1 MIVFYGDNFELNL
14 TETKISLIE
23 ENPLFYNYFV
33 KNYSKP
39 FSKKVDDEVSK
50 KLGFLDLENSAN
62 YKTKHYGKLLIDNDF
77 EEAYLLLT
85 DYDNN
90 ILQGYVYFGTQSIK
104 LLDTP
109 LSNLP
114 FAVVQTNSLIVHAKE
129 VIHKFY
135 PEVDY
140 NFPMVIDEGFKSTS
154 KYEKFEGI
162 INNYVNDNFVTNS
175 FQTVEGESVAFNKN
189 VMVPFP
195 YLMSILK
202 TGFDSVGM
210 VMQGSFV
217 SDKVTEKILVYT
229 SKILEKFYSSLPEGF
244 QFNTTSE
251 VWDNGVVSANYS
263 RFYSISQTGS
273 YNVEV
278 YLNIPSELVV
288 NEFSIEFNNEII
300 FSSNSNYISKS
311 LLLNVKNTED
321 LGSLIF
327 SLKLRKHTD
336 NPSDGIG
343 SIQAFNNFDFDFSDG
358 ELNVFPNSFSLSQ
371 VMPDMTFGKFL
382 NKIKN
387 WLNLEITFNKNVVT
401 INYIEE
407 KFLEVNFKDERHLE
421 VEKPKRQFNQNKF
434 FKLITSNDT
443 LLIGKEGEVSNPQ
456 GIREEDITPIN
467 MELEIMPVKSK
478 YGIFTAYKN
487 EDTNDFKLFLY
498 DGLQNNLP
506 VAVEKVSE
514 RSYSL
519 NEVFDRY
526 WKNWLKFRLNSET
539 YKDKF
544 PASIIENF
552 SISEGRFKYNRKHI
566 YKKIKRTRKN
576 EEEWDIEIESETLV

>member
-62 YKTKHYGKLLIDNDF
+62 YETKHYGKLLIDNDF

-90 ILQGYVYFGTQSIK
+90 ILQGYVYFGSHSIE

-114 FAVVQTNSLIVHAKE
+114 FPVEQTSSLTVHAKE
-129 VIHKFY
+129 VIQKFY

-217 SDKVTEKILVYT
+217 SDKITEKILVYT

-251 VWDNGVVSANYS
+251 VWDNGVVSADYS

-311 LLLNVKNTED
+311 LSLNVKNTAD

-327 SLKLRKHTD
+327 SLKLRKYTD

-343 SIQAFNNFDFDFSDG
+343 SIQAFNNFDFYFSDG

-443 LLIGKEGEVSNPQ
+443 LLIGKEGVVSNPQ
-456 GIREEDITPIN
+456 GIREEDITTID

-478 YGIFTAYKN
+478 DGIFTAYKN
-487 EDTNDFKLFLY
+487 KDTNDFKLFLY

-506 VAVEKVSE
+506 VALEKISE

-519 NEVFDRY
+519 NEVFDKY
-526 WKNWLKFRLNSET
+526 WKKWLYFRLNSET

-544 PASIIENF
+544 PASIIEDF